1 MPPKKLLLISPHP
14 AAELGLGGS
23 RSPMLEIRSATG
35 LEKGALEL
43 SEARYDA
50 VLLTEAAGDE
60 DLAAFQSALR
70 RLAQQPAVFCSLSEQ
85 TAVLREDLS
94 ARDIPYRGIEDLTRG
109 GLLAALDE
117 AGSAAGARLG
127 PVPVPAVE
135 GWEQILIGQS
145 PAMQHIREVIRLVA
159 SRSCTVLITGESGT
173 GKEVVARALHLAS
186 DRGSRPMVSVNCAAV
201 PGALLESEMFG
212 HAKGAFTGAVGNR
225 IGRFEQAH
233 QSTIFLDEIGDTP
246 LELQA
251 KILRVLQERE
261 IQKVGSSAPAKVD
274 VRVLAATNRDLR
286 QEMNSGRFRHD
297 LYFRL
302 RVVPLHIPAL
312 RERPEDVP
320 ALVDHFL
327 EKICRR
333 ERMGTKRIEP
343 GVVSHLAEQ
352 PWPGNVRELE
362 HCIEQAIALSGERE
376 VLDLWDFPPFC
387 EVVPLRPYSG
397 FLEDAAS
404 ERIDL
409 ERTIAKLERALI
421 DRALLASQGNKAR
434 AAEMLGLKR
443 STLVSKVRAL
453 QACA

>member
-1 MPPKKLLLISPHP
+1 
-14 AAELGLGGS
+14 
-23 RSPMLEIRSATG
+23 
-35 LEKGALEL
+35 
-43 SEARYDA
+43 
-50 VLLTEAAGDE
+50 
-60 DLAAFQSALR
+60 
-70 RLAQQPAVFCSLSEQ
+70 
-85 TAVLREDLS
+85 
-94 ARDIPYRGIEDLTRG
+94 
-109 GLLAALDE
+109 
-117 AGSAAGARLG
+117 
-127 PVPVPAVE
+127 VPVPRVE

-145 PAMQHIREVIRLVA
+145 PAIQHIREVIRLIA

-186 DRGSRPMVSVNCAAV
+186 DRASRPMVSVNCAAV

-212 HAKGAFTGAVGNR
+212 HAKGAFTGAIGNR

-286 QEMNSGRFRHD
+286 EEMNSGRFRHD

-302 RVVPLHIPAL
+302 RVVPLHIPPL

-320 ALVDHFL
+320 ALVDHLL

-333 ERMGTKRIEP
+333 ERMGAKRIEP

-397 FLEDAAS
+397 FLEDATS

-421 DRALLASQGNKAR
+421 DRALLRSQGNKAR

>member
-1 MPPKKLLLISPHP
+1 MSPKKLLLISPHP
-14 AAELGLGGS
+14 VAELGLGGA
-23 RSPMLEIRSATG
+23 RSPMLEIRSASR
-35 LEKGALEL
+35 LQEGALEL
-43 SEARYDA
+43 SQTRYDA
-50 VLLTEAAGDE
+50 VLLTEAAEDE
-60 DLAAFQSALR
+60 DLAVFQSELSRMAE
-70 RLAQQPAVFCSLSEQ
+70 PPSVFCSLSEQ
-85 TAVLREDLS
+85 TATLRAGLL
-94 ARDIPYRGIEDLTRG
+94 ALDISFRGIEDLSRG
-109 GLLAALDE
+109 DLLAALDA
-117 AGSAAGARLG
+117 AGSPAVKPG
-127 PVPVPAVE
+127 PVPVPRAE
-135 GWEQILIGQS
+135 GWEQILIGES
-145 PAMQHIREVIRLVA
+145 PAIQHIREVIRLIA

-186 DRGSRPMVSVNCAAV
+186 DRASRPMVSVNCAAV
-201 PGALLESEMFG
+201 PAALLESEMFG

-286 QEMNSGRFRHD
+286 EEMNNGRFRHD

-302 RVVPLHIPAL
+302 RVVPLHIPPL

-320 ALVDHFL
+320 ALVDHLL

-333 ERMGTKRIEP
+333 ERMGAKRIEP

-421 DRALLASQGNKAR
+421 DRALQRSQGNKAR